1 MHVAL
6 RVAHQVCHSPVSPGC
21 LCLMDVCMVVLQRC
35 HQVPRFSHFLQNPAL
50 NGQGAIQLTKA
61 LGYELLL
68 VCVCRAGHLVVV
80 TCPVRHP
87 FFKSVRLEGH
97 QASLYINTQI

>member
-1 MHVAL
+1 MHVPL
-6 RVAHQVCHSPVSPGC
+6 RAPYEVVHSPVSLVC
-21 LCLMDVCMVVLQRC
+21 LCLIEVCMVVLQGYL
-35 HQVPRFSHFLQNPAL
+35 QIPRFSHFLQHPAH
-50 NGQGAIQLTKA
+50 NGQGTIQLTKA

-87 FFKSVRLEGH
+87 FFKIVRLEEQ
-97 QASLYINTQI
+97 QASLCINTQI

>member
-1 MHVAL
+1 MHVPL
-6 RVAHQVCHSPVSPGC
+6 RAAHQVGHAPLAPNF
-21 LCLMDVCMVVLQRC
+21 LCITGVCMVVLQGF
-35 HQVPRFSHFLQNPAL
+35 QQLPSFLHFLQHPDL
-50 NGQGAIQLTKA
+50 TGSGKIQLTKA

-87 FFKSVRLEGH
+87 FLKIVRLEEL
-97 QASLYINTQI
+97 QASLCINTQT

>member
-1 MHVAL
+1 MHVLL
-6 RVAHQVCHSPVSPGC
+6 RVVHQVIHTPVSPSCLCVIEICMVDLQGC
-21 LCLMDVCMVVLQRC
+21 LQTL
-35 HQVPRFSHFLQNPAL
+35 RFQNFLQNPDL
-50 NGQGAIQLTKA
+50 IGPGKIQLTKA

-87 FFKSVRLEGH
+87 FFKIDRLEEH
-97 QASLYINTQI
+97 QASLCINQK

>member
-1 MHVAL
+1 
-6 RVAHQVCHSPVSPGC
+6 
-21 LCLMDVCMVVLQRC
+21 MVVLQGCLQIRS
-35 HQVPRFSHFLQNPAL
+35 FSYFLQIPAIT
-50 NGQGAIQLTKA
+50 GPGKIQLTKA

-87 FFKSVRLEGH
+87 FFKIVRLEEH
-97 QASLYINTQI
+97 QASLCINTQI